1 VTGSLASEQEVQV
14 QALYSRF
21 KHLALAAG
29 AALVLREP
37 TARLEREVAALAA
50 EARIAAAD
58 PAAPRPPLAACADA
72 ATELHALLRRGGSD
86 VEPAR
91 RAHKRLRREVWK
103 VIPCEYVPCCALP
116 VHD

>member
-1 VTGSLASEQEVQV
+1 MTGGPASAQEAQV

-29 AALVLREP
+29 AALVLRQP
-37 TARLEREVAALAA
+37 TAPLEREVAALAD
-50 EARIAAAD
+50 EARLAAAD
-58 PAAPRPPLAACADA
+58 PAAPRPQLEACAEA
-72 ATELHALLRRGGSD
+72 ATELHALLRRGGID

-116 VHD
+116 AHD